1 MPKYIKNITF
11 IIAFA
16 LFSLFLF
23 FGIFTFKDYGIS
35 IDEEFHRLSGFYWLE
50 YVLKT
55 FGFEEFKEVVNLKTG
70 YSGFTV
76 PHPEN
81 HPYYGIVF
89 DLPLALIEVIFEIKD
104 SRDYFYLRHILN
116 FLIFFIS
123 SIYFFKL
130 ILNRFKNYDLAL
142 IGTLF
147 YVLSPRIYGHSF
159 FNNKDIIFLSICS
172 IALYYC
178 FVAIDKSNY
187 KNLIIFAFFSALS
200 TASRILGIFFPISFI
215 ILILLD
221 SNQKKIEVIK
231 PLVIFVILYCLFTFL
246 LWPAIWEDTLN
257 NLVLA
262 FKYFSDAPLG
272 IKTFFNGEYLSVK
285 FLPMHYTL
293 TWIIIT
299 TPVLYLILF
308 LFGYATKFKR
318 TLLKF
323 FKIEKNSNRNDLWSS
338 ISEKKDFFVF
348 FNLTGFLFYL
358 TFSGVLLYTGWRQT
372 FFLNIFIIYF
382 AVYGSYLILIRIK
395 KNKKKFFYL
404 LISTYL
410 FFIIYQISYYHP
422 YQNTYFNT
430 VGNKIFNNKFEA
442 DYWGLTGK
450 KALDEIIKKEEKN
463 KKNIKISVAAWYP
476 LERSSALLSKN
487 DREKLLFVG
496 QNYQESD
503 YLFTN
508 FISEVDKNFNN
519 KYDIPSNFKKI
530 ESFELHSYNIYEIY
544 KKSEFK

>member
-89 DLPLALIEVIFEIKD
+89 DLPLALTEVIFEIKD
-104 SRDYFYLRHILN
+104 PRDYFYLRHILN

-215 ILILLD
+215 MLILLD

-308 LFGYATKFKR
+308 LFGYTTKFKR

-338 ISEKKDFFVF
+338 ISEKKDFFIF

-382 AVYGSYLILIRIK
+382 AVYGSYLILIKIK
-395 KNKKKFFYL
+395 KDKKKFFYL

>member
-89 DLPLALIEVIFEIKD
+89 DLPLALTEVIFEIKD
-104 SRDYFYLRHILN
+104 PRDYFYLRHILN

-215 ILILLD
+215 MLILLD

-308 LFGYATKFKR
+308 LFGYTTKFKR

-382 AVYGSYLILIRIK
+382 AVYGSYLILIKIK
-395 KNKKKFFYL
+395 KDKKKFFYL

-430 VGNKIFNNKFEA
+430 IGNKIFSNKFEA
-442 DYWGLTGK
+442 DYWGLSGK
-450 KALDEIIKKEEKN
+450 KALDEIIKKEGKN

-476 LERSSALLSKN
+476 LERSSALLNKN

-508 FISEVDKNFNN
+508 FISEVDKNYNN

-530 ESFELHSYNIYEIY
+530 ESFKLHSYNIYEIY
-544 KKSEFK
+544 KKGESK